1 MSNET
6 IFEPLFDAVIVKPL
20 ETEETMYGSIVVPD
34 AGKDR
39 NPKGTVVAV
48 GPGSHTVTGT
58 FIETVLKIGDVVVL
72 PTQGFTKIEHD
83 GVEYFVGN
91 EKTVLSKIK

>member
-1 MSNET
+1 
-6 IFEPLFDAVIVKPL
+6 
-20 ETEETMYGSIVVPD
+20 MYGSIVVPD

-58 FIETVLKIGDVVVL
+58 FVETVLKIGDVVIL
-72 PTQGFTKIEHD
+72 PTQGFSKIEHD